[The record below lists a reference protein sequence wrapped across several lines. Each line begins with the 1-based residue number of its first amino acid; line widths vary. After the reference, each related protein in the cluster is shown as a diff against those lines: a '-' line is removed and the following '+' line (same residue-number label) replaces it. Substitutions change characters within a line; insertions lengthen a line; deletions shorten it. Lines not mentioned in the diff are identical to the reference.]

1 MSYYIQRFDELSQ
14 IKEEK
19 IKERHFV
26 ITFCGV
32 FSSGKSSLINCLL
45 DYKYFSLPTG
55 INPLT
60 KLITRIEYGEKLSF
74 YYKRGSK
81 KIFLSEK
88 EFNAMITGELTVP
101 KYCNQIN
108 IEIPAKI
115 LKSGVVILDTPGFED
130 EMGADLEKMSRDAI
144 MQADFVVVCTSALQF
159 GDMFERELLDELQEK
174 IKNFVLVVNR
184 IDCLNTEKDFESI
197 KKRVTKTMG
206 DKGTELCKEIFEE
219 NIFYT
224 VADGRTKKVLEFT
237 SAIARLSEIYPLKR
251 EIKNNTFK
259 NIQEIKYRAL
269 IDKIEDD
276 LCEVTDS
283 CERQKQLI
291 EKIRQDI
298 ALHNLEVEQ
307 KRQAKLISC
316 ETVLNSKL
324 DDIRKAI
331 NQLETQDKHANFV
344 EDTKNLL
351 KSHAKTLALQI
362 KEYITCDFLRDIFL
376 SIVSSQTIPEPV
388 GQRVQTRGVVD
399 RAINTFF
406 CFRAGVFDID
416 DGCDTIYKNYAS
428 KAIQIVDSSI
438 KPKLLNAIKNALEK
452 ENGELMDEST
462 ISPHETTLSEMEK
475 DIENLQ
481 NLKANILSLLEN
493 K

>member
-1 MSYYIQRFDELSQ
+1 MNYYIQRFDELSQ

-174 IKNFVLVVNR
+174 IENFILVVNR

-224 VADGRTKKVLEFT
+224 VADGRTKKVSEFT
-237 SAIARLSEIYPLKR
+237 SSIARLSEIYPLKR

-259 NIQEIKYRAL
+259 NIQKIKYRAL

-298 ALHNLEVEQ
+298 ELHNLEVKQ

-344 EDTKNLL
+344 EDTKKLI
-351 KSHAKTLALQI
+351 KSHVNTLASQI
-362 KEYITCDFLRDIFL
+362 KQYISCDLRDVFL
-376 SIVSSQTIPEPV
+376 NIVSSQTIPEPV
-388 GQRVQTRGVVD
+388 AQRMKSKGVVEKILD
-399 RAINTFF
+399 TYMEWFF
-406 CFRAGVFDID
+406 DANFMIV
-416 DGCDTIYKNYAS
+416 YKDYAS
-428 KAIQIVDSSI
+428 KAIQVVDSSI
-438 KPKLLNAIKNALEK
+438 KPKLLSAIKDAIEK
-452 ENGELMDEST
+452 ECGELMDEST
-462 ISPHETTLSEMEK
+462 IYPYETTLSEMEK

-481 NLKANILSLLEN
+481 NLKVNILSILER
-493 K
+493 